1 MEPFQMPPFIKA
13 KMAPSARYGTMR
25 DVEERNRISR
35 RKQYHLL
42 AAGKI
47 KAKKDGF
54 HTLIDLP
61 SVDDYQASL
70 PDWHAVEAA
79 E

>member
-1 MEPFQMPPFIKA
+1 MPLFLRAQISA
-13 KMAPSARYGTMR
+13 SARYGTMR

-35 RKQYHLL
+35 RKQYELL
-42 AAGKI
+42 KAGKI
-47 KAKKDGF
+47 KAKKDGL

-61 SVDDYQASL
+61 SVDAYQASL
-70 PDWHAVEAA
+70 PDYPVQPLEAA

>member
-1 MEPFQMPPFIKA
+1 MPRYISA
-13 KMAPSARYGTMR
+13 EIAPSARYGTMR

-35 RKQYHLL
+35 RKQYALL

-47 KAKKDGF
+47 KAKKDGL

-61 SVDDYQASL
+61 SVDAYQASL
-70 PDWHAVEAA
+70 PDYEARS
-79 E
+79 